1 MTQTACDGRENVN
14 EKKKTKK
21 NNKCGLKQQ
30 VLFEKYFMWIYF
42 GNASV
47 TSSSWALKCY
57 DV

>member
-30 VLFEKYFMWIYF
+30 VLFEK
-42 GNASV
+42 
-47 TSSSWALKCY
+47 
-57 DV
+57 